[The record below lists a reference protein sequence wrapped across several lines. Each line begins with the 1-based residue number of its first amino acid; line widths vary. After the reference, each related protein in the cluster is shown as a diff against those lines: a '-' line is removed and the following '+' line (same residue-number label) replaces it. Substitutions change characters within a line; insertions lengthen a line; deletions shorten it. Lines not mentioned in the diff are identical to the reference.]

1 MAAKLAKGAKGSSLG
16 FTRLSGENNVGAQG
30 NWDLIGDSMHIL
42 NVGLAPGETMATEPG
57 SMMFMGS
64 SIEADVDC
72 SDCLSRCVGGEACA
86 MLNYTNRGA
95 APSYVALTSAKPA
108 DIVALDMD
116 RYGGKISAR
125 SGAYM
130 SSVGD
135 AAPGCEVDCNPLTCC
150 FAGFGCV
157 RQTIKGSGT
166 AFIEASGTVERKE
179 LAPGELFI
187 IDSNSLV
194 AWHGATLGVR
204 TAGSCLA
211 CCCNGEG
218 CCNTTLLG
226 PGTAWVQSMPWE
238 QYRRQMG
245 VVIEKDKE
253 SKGATAISVGTALAR
268 RGGPAAP
275 EMHRE

>member
-1 MAAKLAKGAKGSSLG
+1 
-16 FTRLSGENNVGAQG
+16 
-30 NWDLIGDSMHIL
+30 
-42 NVGLAPGETMATEPG
+42 
-57 SMMFMGS
+57 
-64 SIEADVDC
+64 
-72 SDCLSRCVGGEACA
+72 
-86 MLNYTNRGA
+86 
-95 APSYVALTSAKPA
+95 
-108 DIVALDMD
+108 
-116 RYGGKISAR
+116 
-125 SGAYM
+125 
-130 SSVGD
+130 
-135 AAPGCEVDCNPLTCC
+135 
-150 FAGFGCV
+150 
-157 RQTIKGSGT
+157 
-166 AFIEASGTVERKE
+166 VERKE

-253 SKGATAISVGTALAR
+253 SKGATAISFGAG

>member
-1 MAAKLAKGAKGSSLG
+1 MAAKAAKKGAKGSSLG
-16 FTRLSGENNVGAQG
+16 FTRISGENNVGTQG

-64 SIEADVDC
+64 SIDAHVDC
-72 SDCLSRCVGGEACA
+72 SDCLSRCLGGEACA

-135 AAPGCEVDCNPLTCC
+135 A
-150 FAGFGCV
+150 
-157 RQTIKGSGT
+157 TITGSGT
-166 AFIEASGTVERKE
+166 AFVEASGTVERKE

-245 VVIEKDKE
+245 VVIEKDK
-253 SKGATAISVGTALAR
+253 KGGTVAV
-268 RGGPAAP
+268 GGPAAP